1 MLQGLKLGAAAQQA
15 SSGSDC
21 SHPAAASSSGSYGY
35 PAAASSSGSYGYPA
49 AASSSGGYGY
59 PAAAGSSGG
68 YGYPAAASS
77 SGGYGYPGVAP
88 RLGRCSEAY
97 ARLQQSSR
105 WSQKQAQ
112 AVQQL
117 QQQQQQ
123 PPVAAAGSYMQR
135 PQPLYAATPHTLF
148 LPPAGQDVAAAYAAV
163 PATAST
169 QYQAAAGMQG
179 QPLISF
185 PATPTAAQQQQANSS
200 GQQQPPFGFYT
211 GAAGTAVYMPGA
223 AHFEASKQQPTW
235 SVPAS
240 PQALA
245 AAAETRSRSKVKP
258 YELKSFTV
266 ADPVEADP
274 NTQAGGRLAPGSAP
288 AAEPQQPTGAVAA
301 LQQAL
306 VRGLNSMLEEL
317 KQLGPLAAAAQQQAC
332 ASTAAAAAAAAAAT
346 NLDAQDAAACSSSSS
361 YSARYEQ
368 QQGCGSQVQ
377 GSCES
382 GSSACSPMQAALAA
396 KPLFRL
402 PRFDYASD
410 LRSLTRLARISRPA
424 SGQRPFVSLQ
434 LQDGKIVVP
443 NITAADNGCNLLL
456 LTLLCCEE
464 LGIPWHRM
472 SVPELQAIDGQVRPS
487 IIGRTVPFMLRL
499 TPEEGP
505 QLEIPVTLGACVME
519 GDAGGLFDMCL
530 DTETLK
536 PYYAFVHPLLKH
548 LVWYPG
554 APQGDCSVMAGV
566 PVETCYAGTGS
577 AAVQLARHGIA
588 AHAVPPGMAATLNSR
603 SGSVSHSNG
612 AQAAESSSNGVDAAT
627 GTGSSSMAAATSS
640 AQPALHH
647 SVTSGPPGPSRWYGV
662 DSRSNGLRAA
672 ESSSYGYAAA
682 TGSSSQAAA
691 TSSRQPLL
699 HCCGPPAPAFVTYRM
714 QPVQRATAE
723 MATAEFVTCSNT
735 AASGESAPESAA
747 AGATVPPAAVSKDS
761 GNSSGAPSLAAQQR
775 AKSRAKRRARRHAKR
790 RARRRHAPASMGAG
804 GRASRNRKRR
814 SIKQVLQEQALP
826 AVQGPL
832 HQASQYTLQ
841 QVYGN
846 PTHRCGDCGKPQWL
860 TQHGPMAS
868 CGCSTKVAP
877 VPPLHYCSAV
887 LGLVLALL
895 AGLHYWMLHVPS
907 MGFSSWCAR
916 KLLAAASKPVVV
928 EKPAEPPDIPMS
940 GNQQQHSGR
949 LSGKRKR
956 GRMRHPAPP
965 EQPVRVSVSISSVLA
980 RMLLFVWL
988 CMLCSCSSVAAV
1000 QVSGS
1005 MMGHLAA
1012 GVQQVQLQPP
1022 TILPA
1027 YLSRQQAMQL
1037 LGWELGNLSGRRFCS
1052 RKPTVRFRRA

>member
-723 MATAEFVTCSNT
+723 VISSSSSSSNGWQAAES
-735 AASGESAPESAA
+735 SSYGL
-747 AGATVPPAAVSKDS
+747 AAVT
-761 GNSSGAPSLAAQQR
+761 GSSSLAAATSSTQPLLHFCQQSQQVFVTGTCR
-775 AKSRAKRRARRHAKR
+775 LCRWQQLSLSPAATQRHLVSQPPR
-790 RARRRHAPASMGAG
+790 VQL
-804 GRASRNRKRR
+804 
-814 SIKQVLQEQALP
+814 QVLRSHQQQSAKTV
-826 AVQGPL
+826 ATAAGR
-832 HQASQYTLQ
+832 QASQRSSAPRAVPSVALGVTPSAAPGAVTRLPAWEQ
-841 QVYGN
+841 GAGQVG
-846 PTHRCGDCGKPQWL
+846 TEKDA
-860 TQHGPMAS
+860 AS
-868 CGCSTKVAP
+868 S
-877 VPPLHYCSAV
+877 SAV